1 MVTYYD
7 ISCRLP
13 SSLLAAGMPLEFRLT
28 LDFMPSI
35 CTRPYKFQVDIFT
48 FTFTIRPEVDDGL
61 PLVSPT

>member
-35 CTRPYKFQVDIFT
+35 CTRP
-48 FTFTIRPEVDDGL
+48 
-61 PLVSPT
+61 